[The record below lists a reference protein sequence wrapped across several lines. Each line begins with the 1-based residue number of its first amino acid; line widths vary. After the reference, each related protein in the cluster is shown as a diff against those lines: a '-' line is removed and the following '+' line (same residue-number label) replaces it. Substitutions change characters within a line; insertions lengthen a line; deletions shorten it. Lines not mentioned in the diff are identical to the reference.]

1 MNMMRWMLLLGL
13 LLADRAAAEAL
24 PTGRVELGGRQ
35 YTVELALSHPARM
48 RGLMFREAL
57 PQDHGMLF
65 VFEREQ
71 PLAFWMKNTLIPLDI
86 LYFDD
91 SLRLVSISADTPPC
105 RTPYCPNYPSARPA
119 RYVLELNAGHAQA
132 LQLEP
137 GAVLRID
144 TAGGTPPTL
153 D

>member
-1 MNMMRWMLLLGL
+1 MVRFVLLLSL
-13 LLADRAAAEAL
+13 LLAGAAAAGTL
-24 PTGRVELGGRQ
+24 PTASVEVGGRQ
-35 YTVELALSHPARM
+35 YTVELALNHPERM

-57 PQDHGMLF
+57 PDDHGMLF

-91 SLRLVSISADTPPC
+91 ALRLVSVSADTPPC

-119 RYVLELNAGHAQA
+119 RYVLELNAGHAEA
-132 LQLEP
+132 LKLKP

-144 TAGGTPPTL
+144 TAGGSSPTL

>member
-1 MNMMRWMLLLGL
+1 MERLFLLLGL
-13 LLADRAAAEAL
+13 LLADMASAGTL
-24 PTGRVELGGRQ
+24 PTGRVELGGRE
-35 YTVELALSHPARM
+35 YTVELAVDHPARM
-48 RGLMFREAL
+48 RGLMFREEL
-57 PQDHGMLF
+57 PQDRGMLF

-119 RYVLELNAGHAQA
+119 RYVLELNAGQARA
-132 LQLEP
+132 LQLKP

-144 TAGGTPPTL
+144 TPGGTSPTL